1 MLSSKEET
9 KNIKGLRYKSYNFS
23 RPSRIALSDF
33 IRLQNSIS
41 PLNTEVIERQKYE
54 DHLSMLSKN
63 KSKNWNDSVEKKKKM
78 EYEMAKRRFLADEER
93 RRKIDEQERR
103 YLEAKDNMIIQKAK
117 EQLFNEQDAVK
128 SFNSK
133 LLYCDMLKE
142 REYQRQI
149 KMRKREINNIIEK
162 QFFDMDKKILEEK
175 DRIED
180 EKKKIE
186 EEKRQQRMKM
196 LDEQMREVKIRKI
209 QEYEED
215 LVEGQILKMQMR
227 RDLAQEKKE
236 KELREKKILE
246 QKQIYMEENRK
257 LMEEKE
263 KLKLKEIEEEKKIE
277 EFAKKKEE

>member
-33 IRLQNSIS
+33 IRIQNSIS

-186 EEKRQQRMKM
+186 
-196 LDEQMREVKIRKI
+196 
-209 QEYEED
+209 
-215 LVEGQILKMQMR
+215 
-227 RDLAQEKKE
+227 
-236 KELREKKILE
+236 
-246 QKQIYMEENRK
+246 
-257 LMEEKE
+257 
-263 KLKLKEIEEEKKIE
+263 
-277 EFAKKKEE
+277 